1 MAMKLG
7 TADSQGRRAHDSTK
21 AVVAPRDRSDLEN
34 KVRLAATWY
43 VSGKD
48 YDEIAREIGG
58 RSHVIRKYRENYPD
72 IWYGAVEQATEK
84 MLPGPR
90 DKALKYLQ
98 GVIDGDE
105 HDASVGDK
113 ISAARAI
120 LGHYERM
127 TQQSIRMEHTG
138 RDGGPIQQERIALD
152 VIIGDPESYQLAKQ
166 LARRYS
172 GLPGPCDDG
181 SGAE

>member
-7 TADSQGRRAHDSTK
+7 IADSQGRSARDSTK

-43 VSGKD
+43 VAGKD
-48 YDEIAREIGG
+48 YDEIAEEIGG
-58 RSHVIRKYRENYPD
+58 KSHVIRKYRDNYPD
-72 IWYGAVEQATEK
+72 MWYGAVEQATEK

-98 GVIDGDE
+98 GVIDGVE
-105 HDASVGDK
+105 EDASVGDK

-120 LGHYERM
+120 LGHYEKM
-127 TQQSIRMEHTG
+127 TQQSLRVEHTG

-152 VIIGDPESYQLAKQ
+152 VIIEDPESYQLAKQ
-166 LARRYS
+166 LARRHAGVPGS
-172 GLPGPCDDG
+172 GDDG
-181 SGAE
+181 DDTE